1 MQDVDR
7 RRFVA
12 GLALAGSATAATGWT
27 RTAPSAADIAKTCQP
42 LTGLSFTDAEQHQM
56 LAQIDDIV
64 ERARATAALD
74 LNNALPPAELFDPR
88 LPGWQATERAL
99 AKRRPP
105 VAPPIPRDAESIA
118 FAPAWQLSQWIAG
131 RKISCRA
138 LTDIY
143 LNRIALYGPK
153 LECIATAMDDR
164 AREQADLLDRE
175 LRAGKWRGPLHG
187 LPYGLKDLIDVA
199 GVRTAWGA
207 APYRNRV
214 PDSDATIVER
224 LREAGAVLL
233 AKTTCGAIA
242 YGDIWYGGRTR
253 NPWNIEEGSSGSSA
267 GSASAVAA
275 GLCAFAIGTET
286 MGSIVAPS
294 ARCGTVGL
302 RPTFGRVPR
311 TGTMALCWSLD
322 KVGVLAR
329 DTADMAGVLA
339 VLNGPDGTD
348 PCAVDA
354 PLAASTYV
362 DPRKTRLGYRPEWFA
377 QGLETDRAAL
387 DAARQA
393 GFELA
398 EIDLPDIDL
407 NLLGSLVVTEAAA
420 AFETLTASGQ
430 DDLMKWQDDIA
441 WPNSWRAMQF
451 QNAVGYVQAQR
462 VRRQLMI
469 DFATTMDGVDA
480 ILHPND
486 AGGLLAIGNHCGYPA
501 LALPTGFLDQ
511 PTRTGFASH
520 VAPGDGLQN
529 AALHKVPFAVTLTGK
544 LFDEPALLDIGAR
557 IGEKLALGPLIPPMG
572 AR

>member
-1 MQDVDR
+1 MQGVDR
-7 RRFVA
+7 RRVVA
-12 GLALAGSATAATGWT
+12 GLALAGSATAATGWA
-27 RTAPSAADIAKTCQP
+27 RTGPSAAQIAETCQP
-42 LTGLSFTDAEQHQM
+42 LTGLNFTDAEQHQM
-56 LAQIDDIV
+56 LGMIDDIV

-99 AKRRPP
+99 ARRRPP

-153 LECIATAMDDR
+153 LECIATAMADR

-175 LRAGKWRGPLHG
+175 LWGGKWRGPLHG

-214 PDSDATIVER
+214 ADSDATIVER

-311 TGTMALCWSLD
+311 TGAMALCWSLD

-329 DTADMAGVLA
+329 DAADMADVLEVFNGSDGV
-339 VLNGPDGTD
+339 D

-354 PLAASTYV
+354 PLAVAPAV
-362 DPRKTRLGYRPEWFA
+362 DPRETRLGYRPEWFA

-393 GFELA
+393 GFQLV

-430 DDLMKWQDDIA
+430 DDLMTWQDDIA

-469 DFATTMDGVDA
+469 DFATTMEGVDA

-501 LALPTGFLDQ
+501 LVLPTGTLEQ

-520 VAPGDGLQN
+520 VATGDIPQG
-529 AALHKVPFAVTLTGK
+529 AALHKVPYAVTLTGK
-544 LFDEPALLDIGAR
+544 LFDEPALLEIGAR
-557 IGEKLALGPLIPPMG
+557 ISEKLALGPLIPPMG